1 VLAEFGIENDGSMWR
16 RLRAGAP
23 RPAPAVGVATLAF
36 RTAAPFGKTWEAFAA
51 AEILLALN
59 AASRSPRDHRRPAAR
74 REPYE
79 IER

>member
-1 VLAEFGIENDGSMWR
+1 
-16 RLRAGAP
+16 
-23 RPAPAVGVATLAF
+23 VGVATLAF